1 MKTQKYLSLSL
12 VLASLFGLVAISP
25 VLAATTNGQGNT
37 QDNQGRAPKAV
48 MMKPAINGVVT
59 AVSGNT
65 ITMTSKR
72 GLGMMGRGERA
83 STTPKTVTYTV
94 DATNAKV
101 VKNNATSTVSA
112 IVVGDNLLVQGTVTG
127 TNIVATNIRD
137 GLMMNRGTS
146 TPPFLGNGQPIVA
159 GNVSTISGNTL
170 TVNTGT
176 DVTYTVDVTN
186 AKFNQGQNV
195 ITLADVKTGDR
206 VIVQGTVNGT
216 TIIASNVMDQTRVN
230 TNNQNSDNQ
239 NKPKQG
245 LFSRIGGLFSH
256 MFGF

>member
-25 VLAATTNGQGNT
+25 VLAATTNGQGNS
-37 QDNQGRAPKAV
+37 QENQGRAPKAV

-65 ITMTSKR
+65 ITVTSKR

-112 IVVGDNLLVQGTVTG
+112 IAVGDNLLVQGT
-127 TNIVATNIRD
+127 VATNIRD

-230 TNNQNSDNQ
+230 TNNQKSDNQ

-245 LFSRIGGLFSH
+245 LFSRIGGFFSH